1 MFGDICIKIQ
11 ISKAHDVPQIP
22 FNFSTYTVLR
32 NNFFGVDRGII
43 QNSENTCLLTKY
55 FF

>member
-22 FNFSTYTVLR
+22 FKFSTYTVLR
-32 NNFFGVDRGII
+32 NN
-43 QNSENTCLLTKY
+43 Y
-55 FF
+55 FRVER